1 MDVIGTICSRGGT
14 YCRVFRLVNPMQN
27 LDQLFSNFY
36 DELHRRARSELRR
49 GSVST
54 LGPSTLLHE
63 TFLNIR
69 HRESVKFADP
79 RQFISYAASAMRGL
93 VVDHFR
99 SRSSQKR
106 GGLLKITSLP
116 TELPHVAE
124 DAQSFEVVRLGDAI
138 ASLATMDPQLAEC
151 VDLKFFCGL
160 SFGDIARLRGVSERT
175 VQRDWAK
182 ARLVLSKLMNDSLE

>member
-1 MDVIGTICSRGGT
+1 MNS
-14 YCRVFRLVNPMQN
+14 MQN
-27 LDQLFSNFY
+27 LDQLFASFY

-49 GSVST
+49 GSVAT

-69 HRESVKFADP
+69 HLESVKFADP

-93 VVDHFR
+93 IVDHYR

-116 TELPHVAE
+116 TELPHAAGDAE
-124 DAQSFEVVRLGDAI
+124 SFEVVRLGDAL
-138 ASLATMDPQLAEC
+138 ASLAAMDAQLAEC

-182 ARLVLSKLMNDSLE
+182 ARLVLSKLMNDALDWQHDAAPDQSG

>member
-1 MDVIGTICSRGGT
+1 M
-14 YCRVFRLVNPMQN
+14 M
-27 LDQLFSNFY
+27 
-36 DELHRRARSELRR
+36 
-49 GSVST
+49 
-54 LGPSTLLHE
+54 
-63 TFLNIR
+63 
-69 HRESVKFADP
+69 
-79 RQFISYAASAMRGL
+79 
-93 VVDHFR
+93 
-99 SRSSQKR
+99 
-106 GGLLKITSLP
+106 KITSLP
-116 TELPHVAE
+116 TEVPHVAE